1 MIMNVV
7 STIRAKLDDDKR
19 GGLPSWVYTNPE
31 FLEIEKQELFR
42 NTWQI
47 ACHVSDVPNVGDYY
61 SFDIVGERA
70 LILRGK
76 DNVVRAFHN
85 VCRHRGS
92 RVVVEQKGTC
102 KSAIVCPFHGWS
114 YNLDGTLR
122 AVPQAKSLPKLDAV
136 EHGLTPID
144 FEIWHG
150 FVFVRFIS
158 GDQPSVDYMMAPH
171 EDIISHYRM
180 DHAKPYGATIAQ
192 KMPVNWKSVR
202 DVDNEGY
209 HVPVAHPALQDLY
222 GNGYIDENVGFG
234 ITRSKG
240 VFNDSRDRYWSV
252 RNYKKF
258 LPAME
263 HLPEA
268 SRKTWYYYGLFPNM
282 VLMLYPDLV
291 GFYQE
296 FPLGVDKTIQRF
308 SYYALGDNRRETKV
322 SRYLAKRID
331 ELTGVEDSQLIAWS
345 FEALQS
351 SGYKG
356 LILSDLES
364 GVRVY
369 HDMLRQIVPVVALAQ
384 PPANGAMAETNRILR
399 STIPPLPW
407 GR

>member
-1 MIMNVV
+1 MDMAVNV
-7 STIRAKLDDDKR
+7 RARLDDDKR
-19 GGLPSWVYTNPE
+19 GGLPNWTYTNPE
-31 FLEIEKQELFR
+31 YLEVEKDELFR
-42 NTWQI
+42 KSWQL

-61 SFDIVGERA
+61 SFDLVGERA
-70 LILRGK
+70 LIVRGK

-92 RVVVEQKGTC
+92 RVVASERGTC

-136 EHGLTPID
+136 EHGLPPVEY
-144 FEIWHG
+144 EIWHG
-150 FVFVRFIS
+150 FVFVRFVP
-158 GDQPSVDYMMAPH
+158 GEQPSVAHMMAPH
-171 EDIISHYRM
+171 EEIIGRYRM
-180 DHAKPYGATIAQ
+180 AEMKPYGRMFSQ
-192 KMPVNWKSVR
+192 NMPVNWKAVR

-222 GNGYIDENVGFG
+222 GNGYIDESVGFG
-234 ITRSKG
+234 VTRSRG
-240 VFNDSRDRYWSV
+240 EFNDGRDRYWSV

-263 HLPEA
+263 HLPESGRRA
-268 SRKTWYYYGLFPNM
+268 WYYYGLFPNL
-282 VLMLYPDLV
+282 VLMLYPDMV

-296 FPLGVDKTIQRF
+296 FPASVDKTIQRF
-308 SYYALGDNRRETKV
+308 AYYALDDGRRETKV

-331 ELTGVEDSQLIAWS
+331 ALTGMEDTQLIAWC

-364 GVRVY
+364 GVRYY
-369 HDMLRQIVPVVALAQ
+369 HDMLRQVVPVVGLEHPPSPGLMAQ
-384 PPANGAMAETNRILR
+384 TNRILR
-399 STIPPLPW
+399 TAIPPIPW

>member
-1 MIMNVV
+1 MDMAVNV
-7 STIRAKLDDDKR
+7 RARLDDDKR
-19 GGLPSWVYTNPE
+19 GGLPNWTYTNPE
-31 FLEIEKQELFR
+31 YLEIEKDELFR
-42 NTWQI
+42 KSWQL
-47 ACHVSDVPNVGDYY
+47 ACHVSDVPNIGDYC
-61 SFDIVGERA
+61 SFDLVGERA
-70 LILRGK
+70 LIVRGK

-92 RVVVEQKGTC
+92 RVVATERGTC

-136 EHGLTPID
+136 EHGLPPVE

-150 FVFVRFIS
+150 FVFVRFVP
-158 GDQPSVDYMMAPH
+158 GEQPSVAHMMAPH
-171 EDIISHYRM
+171 EEIIGPYRLAEM
-180 DHAKPYGATIAQ
+180 KPYGRMFSQ
-192 KMPVNWKSVR
+192 KLAVNWKAVR

-222 GNGYIDENVGFG
+222 GNGYIDEYMGFG
-234 ITRSKG
+234 VTRSKG

-258 LPAME
+258 LPAMA

-268 SRKTWYYYGLFPNM
+268 NRKAWYYYGLFPNL
-282 VLMLYPDLV
+282 VLMLYPDMA

-296 FPLGVDKTIQRF
+296 FPLGVDRTVQRF
-308 SYYALGDNRRETKV
+308 AYYALDDGRRETKV
-322 SRYLAKRID
+322 SRYLALRID
-331 ELTGVEDSQLIAWS
+331 AQTGMEDTQLIEWC

-364 GVRVY
+364 GVRNY
-369 HDMLRQIVPVVALAQ
+369 HDMLRQVVPVAGLEH
-384 PPANGAMAETNRILR
+384 PPSPGAMAETNRRLR
-399 STIPPLPW
+399 SAIAPIPW

>member
-1 MIMNVV
+1 MMDKLLIQ
-7 STIRAKLDDDKR
+7 RAKLDDDKR
-19 GGLPSWVYTNPE
+19 GGLPSWAYTNPE

-42 NTWQI
+42 KTWQI
-47 ACHVSDVPNVGDYY
+47 ACHVSDIPNTGDYY
-61 SFDIVGERA
+61 SFDLVGERA
-70 LILRGK
+70 LIIRDK
-76 DNVVRAFHN
+76 DDVVRAFHN

-92 RVVVEQKGTC
+92 RVVATQRGTC

-136 EHGLTPID
+136 EHGLPPID

-150 FVFVRFIS
+150 FVFVRFIV
-158 GDQPSVDYMMAPH
+158 GDQPSVAHMMAPN
-171 EDIISHYRM
+171 ENIISHYDM
-180 DHAKPYGATIAQ
+180 ANAKPYNTMSVQ

-209 HVPVAHPALQDLY
+209 HVPVAHPGLQDLY
-222 GNGYIDENVGFG
+222 GGGYVDEIMGFG
-234 ITRSKG
+234 VTRSKG
-240 VFNDSRDRYWSV
+240 VFNTSRDRYWSV
-252 RNYKKF
+252 RNYKKS
-258 LPAME
+258 LPVME
-263 HLPEA
+263 HLPE
-268 SRKTWYYYGLFPNM
+268 SQRNVWYYYGLFPNM
-282 VLMLYPDLV
+282 VIMLYPDLV

-296 FPLGVDKTIQRF
+296 FPLGVDKTVQRF
-308 SYYALGDNRRETKV
+308 AYYALPDARRETKI

-331 ELTGVEDSQLIAWS
+331 DSTGVEDAQLIAWS

-364 GVRVY
+364 GVRFY
-369 HDMLRQIVPVVALAQ
+369 HDMLRQVVPVINTDLS
-384 PPANGAMAETNRILR
+384 PTSGKMAEINRSLR
-399 STIPPLPW
+399 LAVSPLPW